1 MGAYI
6 MSVSVKGNEQ
16 LTSLLNDWYRSMLSQ
31 QVIKAT
37 NLKKKIDEKI
47 NKLSIEPDQEHQDQN
62 LLLYY
67 SLLEFRYKV
76 LTDSLGIQ
84 QNSFDTIS
92 DYDMPT
98 DQFLQ
103 FYYHFFKSIHST
115 FISNYTEAE
124 EHYKLAE
131 KILVA
136 IPDEIEHAEFY
147 YRIATFYHHTYNNL
161 ASIEYANKSRAIFSK
176 YEGYEVKTAFCNSL
190 LGGCCIYLKQYEQA
204 EEYLHCAI
212 DLLQKNR
219 EEDSLLYV
227 KNTMGWLYSDQS
239 MSTLAIRHLSEVT
252 EKIPTHFKAI
262 FLQAKEH
269 YKLGEQ
275 STASQLI
282 DKGLQ
287 ICREIHNEEYTHH
300 FSILKKLN
308 ENIPLEELE
317 KIIQEGI
324 LYFEEEELWEYVV
337 EYAELFATKCRQLE
351 NHQKVSDYFHIC
363 YQARQKSIA
372 KGVLK

>member
-1 MGAYI
+1 MA
-6 MSVSVKGNEQ
+6 V
-16 LTSLLNDWYRSMLSQ
+16 
-31 QVIKAT
+31 
-37 NLKKKIDEKI
+37 
-47 NKLSIEPDQEHQDQN
+47 
-62 LLLYY
+62 
-67 SLLEFRYKV
+67 F
-76 LTDSLGIQ
+76 
-84 QNSFDTIS
+84 
-92 DYDMPT
+92 
-98 DQFLQ
+98 
-103 FYYHFFKSIHST
+103 
-115 FISNYTEAE
+115 
-124 EHYKLAE
+124 
-131 KILVA
+131 
-136 IPDEIEHAEFY
+136 
-147 YRIATFYHHTYNNL
+147 
-161 ASIEYANKSRAIFSK
+161 
-176 YEGYEVKTAFCNSL
+176 
-190 LGGCCIYLKQYEQA
+190 
-204 EEYLHCAI
+204 
-212 DLLQKNR
+212 
-219 EEDSLLYV
+219 
-227 KNTMGWLYSDQS
+227 DQS

-275 STASQLI
+275 SMAGQLI